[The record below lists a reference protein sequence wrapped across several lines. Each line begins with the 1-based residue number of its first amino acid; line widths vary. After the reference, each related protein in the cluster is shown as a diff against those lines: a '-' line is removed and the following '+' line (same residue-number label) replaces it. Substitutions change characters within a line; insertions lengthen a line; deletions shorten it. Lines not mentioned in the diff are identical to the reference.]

1 MEAADPNSVDGTTD
15 EGEGGILFFFFNE
28 ARTAH
33 RSPVDSPCETG
44 GKRAG
49 HNL

>member
-1 MEAADPNSVDGTTD
+1 MEAAGPNSVDGTTD
-15 EGEGGILFFFFNE
+15 EGEGGFFFFFNE
-28 ARTAH
+28 ARTVH